1 MSHISLS
8 CHVFFG
14 IFGESNGKGQA
25 RAVCLPTPGDDLQM
39 RPSPSRGLSGAS
51 SIFVD
56 AGQSRPD
63 GSILDAEGGLWNAE
77 FGAGS
82 AWSYPRENVAW
93 MTKFLLHIGMDDG
106 WLHTNYILK
115 ESRHIICICK
125 YDYAH
130 ACNIFVGP
138 AQTDRETVH
147 SEALKMSLTLFVC
160 IYMNIYRVRVMIF
173 CNGYRCC
180 HDMSVYMHCIY
191 VKMYDFQLGILLW
204 TAWLSICMTLS
215 MLQAM
220 ARDFICSLLWAAFC
234 IMSGILGVVRYLPDG
249 SVSMVVKVPVRYT
262 TCAAFGGEDIWPQ
275 LARAGFR
282 LWRGTRHVYIRVEIV
297 CCGDWR
303 THRQDM
309 QTLYITDAT
318 AGDPAMKMV
327 WEWGG
332 QSNMSN
338 IPPFFTWENSFALQY
353 SRWIFFESTVRQKN
367 GLATGITRLVWG
379 VRKLCE
385 CIETTVYTSIYYTP
399 MAGQCFWEMITR
411 KEPNRLTLW
420 FACHHGFWCCPT
432 CMN

>member
-1 MSHISLS
+1 MRISSEISWCFLFPLVLYSTEANCIWQFPDYAITGDPVFHPVFLMSSTFWATTRCHRSMAGHVGKVLLCDLESQTDCLAFWAVIWHCSTPFAGISAYLPRSFCYIYIYTYMSHISLS

-115 ESRHIICICK
+115 ESRHIIICICK

-160 IYMNIYRVRVMIF
+160 IYMYIY
-173 CNGYRCC
+173 
-180 HDMSVYMHCIY
+180 IY
-191 VKMYDFQLGILLW
+191 I
-204 TAWLSICMTLS
+204 
-215 MLQAM
+215 
-220 ARDFICSLLWAAFC
+220 
-234 IMSGILGVVRYLPDG
+234 
-249 SVSMVVKVPVRYT
+249 
-262 TCAAFGGEDIWPQ
+262 
-275 LARAGFR
+275 
-282 LWRGTRHVYIRVEIV
+282 
-297 CCGDWR
+297 
-303 THRQDM
+303 
-309 QTLYITDAT
+309 
-318 AGDPAMKMV
+318 
-327 WEWGG
+327 
-332 QSNMSN
+332 
-338 IPPFFTWENSFALQY
+338 
-353 SRWIFFESTVRQKN
+353 
-367 GLATGITRLVWG
+367 
-379 VRKLCE
+379 
-385 CIETTVYTSIYYTP
+385 
-399 MAGQCFWEMITR
+399 
-411 KEPNRLTLW
+411 
-420 FACHHGFWCCPT
+420 
-432 CMN
+432 